1 MTTSS
6 GRELTRPRPTW
17 GRARWPL
24 GGLAVGLAWGVVA
37 RTWMRYIST
46 DPEFSWAG
54 TVAIVVLSG
63 VSGTSLAGAEALRRS
78 GRHWTRRLLAL
89 PALLLF
95 VSPGALMFPAA
106 FFGGLAISGRG
117 GRWVRATATLVA
129 LAPVLVVAQTEQLP
143 RSRPTSLVWFA
154 LLCLVLAVGW
164 SAVFRRAPHDGSVPR
179 AGDADL
185 ADGARG

>member
-1 MTTSS
+1 VTTSS
-6 GRELTRPRPTW
+6 ERQVTRLPPTW
-17 GRARWPL
+17 GPARWAL

-46 DPEFSWAG
+46 DPEFSWSG

-63 VSGTSLAGAEALRRS
+63 VSGATLALAEALRRA
-78 GRHWTRRLLAL
+78 GRHWMRRLLAL

-129 LAPVLVVAQTEQLP
+129 LAPVAVVAQTEQLP
-143 RSRPTSLVWFA
+143 RSRPTSLAWFA

-164 SAVFRRAPHDGSVPR
+164 SAVFRRAPHDDPVTPPR
-179 AGDADL
+179 
-185 ADGARG
+185 